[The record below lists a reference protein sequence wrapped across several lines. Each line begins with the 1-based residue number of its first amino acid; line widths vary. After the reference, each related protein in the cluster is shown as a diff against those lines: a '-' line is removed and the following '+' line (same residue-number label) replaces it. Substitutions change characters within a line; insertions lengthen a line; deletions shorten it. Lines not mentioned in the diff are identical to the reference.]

1 MTWNLEAMLI
11 RTLLVMSKESTQYG
25 MWAKRNSMQPEYY
38 MRIFP
43 LPSWML
49 FLLLNI
55 PYPFLFFPFQ
65 VAPIKCFDSVR
76 YQSGRENLSTITA
89 NSWMNKLHTAGVFVL
104 YGFPSMKTPKQVRVL
119 SLNILIF
126 CSLGQYRDN
135 NAICSNFGVCISC
148 VCMIDSIQVWF
159 QIFQYCSG
167 RLTP

>member
-1 MTWNLEAMLI
+1 MECEQNGIPCNL
-11 RTLLVMSKESTQYG
+11 S
-25 MWAKRNSMQPEYY
+25 Y

-43 LPSWML
+43 LRSWML

-89 NSWMNKLHTAGVFVL
+89 NSWMNKLHAAGVFVL

-135 NAICSNFGVCISC
+135 NAICFKFWG
-148 VCMIDSIQVWF
+148 MYFLRLHDWLSIQVWF